1 MPEKFAL
8 HPQLAADTFAVK
20 ELPLC
25 RLVAMDC
32 RALPWLIL
40 VPRVAGVRELIDL
53 SESEQQ
59 QLMREIARV
68 SELLKQEFKPD
79 KINVAALGNMVP
91 QLHVH
96 VLARFT
102 TDAAW
107 PKPVWGNIEIE
118 RHNNEDKEAFLRR
131 LQTSEHLAF
140 S

>member
-1 MPEKFAL
+1 MPETFAL

-25 RLVAMDC
+25 RLVAMHC

-40 VPRVAGVRELIDL
+40 VPRVAGARELIDL

-96 VLARFT
+96 VLARFN

-107 PKPVWGNIEIE
+107 PKPVWGNIPIE
-118 RHNNEDKEAFLRR
+118 RYHDEDAKAFLSR
-131 LQTSEHLAF
+131 LISSKLLP
-140 S
+140 

>member
-1 MPEKFAL
+1 
-8 HPQLAADTFAVK
+8 
-20 ELPLC
+20 
-25 RLVAMDC
+25 
-32 RALPWLIL
+32 
-40 VPRVAGVRELIDL
+40 
-53 SESEQQ
+53 
-59 QLMREIARV
+59 
-68 SELLKQEFKPD
+68 
-79 KINVAALGNMVP
+79 
-91 QLHVH
+91 VH

>member
-1 MPEKFAL
+1 MPETFAL
-8 HPQLAADTFAVK
+8 HPQLATDTFAVK

>member
-1 MPEKFAL
+1 MPETFAL
-8 HPQLAADTFAVK
+8 HPQLAADTFFVQ

-40 VPRVAGVRELIDL
+40 VPRVAGARELIDL
-53 SESEQQ
+53 SETEQQ

-68 SELLKQEFKPD
+68 SALLKQEFRPD

-107 PKPVWGNIEIE
+107 PKPVWGNIEIK
-118 RHNNEDKEAFLRR
+118 RNNNEDKDAFLRR
-131 LQTSEHLAF
+131 LTSSNLLAF
-140 S
+140 